1 MAFYGCD
8 NFKTGDGGML
18 YKIIEDKSGETIKVG
33 DFTALTYSVKTE
45 EGTTLYNSYDEDSRP
60 VFKFRE
66 PARFKGDF
74 FTALGLLSEGDSAVF
89 KINIDS
95 LVKKTGETKPVTK
108 GAYLIYTIKVNN
120 VVARGQLND
129 SIYNSKIEQLKM
141 SQAIKA
147 QQTEKAKFNN
157 FLSSKSLKPVI
168 TATGLNYI
176 INQKGTGSIPIPGDS
191 VEVNYTAY
199 FLSGKVI
206 ETSSAAIAKKAN
218 IYNQYKT
225 YGPVKYPVVSGNSLS
240 ATQQALLLFP
250 KGTKVT
256 LYIPSRLGYGATSY
270 KNMQPYTPFICEFDI
285 VNIIHPTAG
294 AKINHNEEMHEKEQ
308 VN

>member
-1 MAFYGCD
+1 MVFCGCN

-33 DFTALTYSVKTE
+33 DFTALTFSIKTE
-45 EGTTLYNSYDEDSRP
+45 EGTVLYNSYDEDSRP

-95 LVKKTGETKPVTK
+95 MVTKLGQTKPLTK
-108 GAYLIYTIKVNN
+108 GKYLFYTIKVNN

-129 SIYNSKIEQLKM
+129 SVYNSKIEQLKM
-141 SQAIKA
+141 SEAIKA
-147 QQTEKAKFNN
+147 RQNEKTKFNN
-157 FLSSKSLKPVI
+157 FLSSKNLKPVI
-168 TATGLNYI
+168 TASGLNYI
-176 INQKGTGSIPIPGDS
+176 INQKGTGSIPVPGDS

-225 YGPVKYPVVSGNSLS
+225 YGPVKYCAVAGSSLS
-240 ATQQALLLFP
+240 GTQQALLLFP
-250 KGTKVT
+250 KGTRVT

-270 KNMQPYTPFICEFDI
+270 KNMQPYTPFICEFEI
-285 VNIIHPTAG
+285 LNIIHPAVG
-294 AKINHNEEMHEKEQ
+294 AKVTHNEEMHEKE
-308 VN
+308 